1 MIFIRRMQWR
11 PCNPD
16 FPYRR
21 RPGALAGT
29 GRRRDRHAIAA
40 DCTAIYAD
48 MGTDPFGGQNLAR
61 IASLAS
67 HSVFD
72 DTAAIQ
78 AMAMMPILTSSARA
92 GHANDATIRLRI

>member
-1 MIFIRRMQWR
+1 
-11 PCNPD
+11 
-16 FPYRR
+16 
-21 RPGALAGT
+21 
-29 GRRRDRHAIAA
+29 
-40 DCTAIYAD
+40 